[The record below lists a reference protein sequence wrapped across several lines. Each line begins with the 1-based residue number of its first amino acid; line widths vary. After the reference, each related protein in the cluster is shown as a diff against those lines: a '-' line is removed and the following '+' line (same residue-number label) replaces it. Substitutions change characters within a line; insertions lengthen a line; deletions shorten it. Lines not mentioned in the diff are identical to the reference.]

1 MHCNGSN
8 HKVYLTHVPWAAVF
22 LCEKNHILLW
32 YTMATVQVREK
43 GSDEALHLMKLKFMT
58 IDIQSNVTGK
68 FWCYRSAHPPTV
80 NIRNSRVNM
89 TLHWTIRRRITPK
102 KHNQFP
108 LSATNIN
115 PCRIVLCMKQ
125 NCKSRS
131 IETGEHFVSDYSIS
145 MVFNFDGS
153 QSKTGNKISLHVCKL
168 VAAAGAAALL
178 QLSFFV
184 NRRFKS

>member
-1 MHCNGSN
+1 MSCG
-8 HKVYLTHVPWAAVF
+8 F
-22 LCEKNHILLW
+22 FCEKNHILLW

-58 IDIQSNVTGK
+58 IDIQSNITGK

-102 KHNQFP
+102 KHNEF
-108 LSATNIN
+108 LHSATNIN

-145 MVFNFDGS
+145 MAFNFDGS
-153 QSKTGNKISLHVCKL
+153 QSKTGNKISLHVCMYVCKL
-168 VAAAGAAALL
+168 VAAAAAALL
-178 QLSFFV
+178 QLSFFCHQ
-184 NRRFKS
+184 KIQELIPP